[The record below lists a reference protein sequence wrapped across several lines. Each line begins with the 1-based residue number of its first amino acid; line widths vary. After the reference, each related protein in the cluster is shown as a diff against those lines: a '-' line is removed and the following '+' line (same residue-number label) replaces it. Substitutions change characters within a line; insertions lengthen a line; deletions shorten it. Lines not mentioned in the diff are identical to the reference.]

1 MKTWHKVAIGAGA
14 VVVLGGIVLFSVNQ
28 ANKGVVTVQTAK
40 VANQDSLVSLVTAS
54 GEVKPTTYTN
64 VTAQGYG
71 RITEIFVKEGDHVKK
86 GDRLLLQENVQANA
100 DVQAQSA
107 AVNSAESGVQA
118 AEASYKAA
126 QSDLILQQ
134 ANLEKAKL
142 DYDRGQGL
150 FKDGLIPKQ
159 DFDQRKT
166 IYDGAVATVDSA
178 RARVQSL
185 KAQLDQTR
193 SQVNQGRAVLVRT
206 QDVLHKTTYTSPI
219 NGIVSYLPERVGDY
233 VVMGMQNANGS
244 FIMTLSDMSVV
255 TAEVKV
261 DETDIVNVKM
271 GQEADVTIDAVPGK
285 IFKGKVTE
293 IGSQA
298 VLRSSGLTTTQ
309 TTTSTQEAKDF
320 KVVVTLANPPE
331 NLRPG
336 LSTTAKI
343 KTAER
348 KNVVAIPIQALA
360 VRTRKDLEEA
370 VKNAKKQGS
379 SNVTLAA
386 PPPPAPGDPK
396 KDEVQGVFV
405 VNGKK
410 AVFLPVETGIAGVT
424 DIEITKGLKAGD
436 EIVVG
441 SYKAL
446 RTLKPESQVKAA
458 TDSYRE
464 DLVSSGVV
472 IKTEALT
479 KVYEMGAEKVHALSG
494 VDVEIRK
501 GDYVAIMGPSGS
513 GKSTLMNLIGCLDSP
528 SAGKYWL
535 AGRLVSDLDDDELAY
550 IRNKEI
556 GFVFQTFNLLPRAT
570 ALHNVELPLIYN
582 GTPSEERIE
591 KAKKALERVDL
602 MDRMHHKPN
611 ELSGG
616 QRQRVAIARA
626 LVNSPSIVLADEP
639 TGNLDSKTGE
649 EIMALFANLHGQG
662 NTIILVTHEHDIA
675 QHAHRIIFIRDGKIA
690 SDEAVAKK

>member
-28 ANKGVVTVQTAK
+28 ANKGVVIVQTAK
-40 VANQDSLVSLVTAS
+40 VANQESLVSLVTAS
-54 GEVKPTTYTN
+54 GEIKPTTYTN
-64 VTAQGYG
+64 ISAQGYG

-107 AVNSAESGVQA
+107 AVNSAESGVQV
-118 AEASYKAA
+118 AEAGYKQA
-126 QSDLILQQ
+126 QADLLSQQ
-134 ANLEKAKL
+134 ANLEKTKL

-150 FKDGLIPKQ
+150 YKDGLIPKQ

-166 IYDGAVATVDSA
+166 TYDAQVAAVESA

-185 KAQLDQTR
+185 KAQMDQTR
-193 SQVNQGRAVLVRT
+193 SQVSQGRAVLVHT
-206 QDVLHKTTYTSPI
+206 QDILHKTTYTSPI

-233 VVMGMQNANGS
+233 VVMGMQNATGS

-261 DETDIVNVKM
+261 DETDIVNVKL

-285 IFKGKVTE
+285 VFKGKVTE
-293 IGSQA
+293 VGSQA

-320 KVVVTLANPPE
+320 KVVVTLANPPD

-370 VKNAKKQGS
+370 AKNAKKQGS

-436 EIVVG
+436 EIVIG

-446 RTLKPESQVKAA
+446 RTLKPESQVK
-458 TDSYRE
+458 
-464 DLVSSGVV
+464 
-472 IKTEALT
+472 
-479 KVYEMGAEKVHALSG
+479 
-494 VDVEIRK
+494 VD
-501 GDYVAIMGPSGS
+501 
-513 GKSTLMNLIGCLDSP
+513 N
-528 SAGKYWL
+528 SAPKKQ
-535 AGRLVSDLDDDELAY
+535 DD
-550 IRNKEI
+550 
-556 GFVFQTFNLLPRAT
+556 QQ
-570 ALHNVELPLIYN
+570 
-582 GTPSEERIE
+582 S
-591 KAKKALERVDL
+591 
-602 MDRMHHKPN
+602 
-611 ELSGG
+611 
-616 QRQRVAIARA
+616 
-626 LVNSPSIVLADEP
+626 
-639 TGNLDSKTGE
+639 
-649 EIMALFANLHGQG
+649 
-662 NTIILVTHEHDIA
+662 
-675 QHAHRIIFIRDGKIA
+675 
-690 SDEAVAKK
+690 

>member
-1 MKTWHKVAIGAGA
+1 MKTWQKVAIGVGA
-14 VVVLGGIVLFSVNQ
+14 AVVLGGIVLFSVNQ

-40 VANQDSLVSLVTAS
+40 VATQDNLVSLVTAS

-64 VTAQGYG
+64 VTAQGFG
-71 RITEIFVKEGDHVKK
+71 RIIEILVKEGDHIKK
-86 GDRLLLQENVQANA
+86 GDKLLLQENVQANA

-107 AVNSAESGVQA
+107 TITSAESAVQA

-126 QSDLILQQ
+126 QSDLISQQ

-142 DYDRGQGL
+142 DFDRGQGL

-166 IYDGAVATVDSA
+166 SYDGAVAAVDSA
-178 RARVQSL
+178 KARMQSL

-193 SQVNQGRAVLVRT
+193 SQVNQTKAVLVRAR
-206 QDVLHKTTYTSPI
+206 DVLQKTAYVSPI
-219 NGIVSYLPERVGDY
+219 NGIVSYLPVRLGEY
-233 VVMGMQNANGS
+233 VVPGIQNSTGS
-244 FIMTLSDMSVV
+244 FLMTLSDMSVV

-261 DETDIVNVKM
+261 DETDIVNVKI

-320 KVVVTLANPPE
+320 KVVVTLSNPPE
-331 NLRPG
+331 NVRPG

-370 VKNAKKQGS
+370 AKNAKNQGGS
-379 SNVTLAA
+379 GVTLAA

-405 VNGKK
+405 VNAKK
-410 AVFLPVETGIAGVT
+410 AIFRPVETGIAGVT
-424 DIEITKGLKAGD
+424 DIEITKGLKPGD

-446 RTLKPESQVKAA
+446 RTLKPESQ
-458 TDSYRE
+458 
-464 DLVSSGVV
+464 
-472 IKTEALT
+472 IK
-479 KVYEMGAEKVHALSG
+479 
-494 VDVEIRK
+494 VD
-501 GDYVAIMGPSGS
+501 
-513 GKSTLMNLIGCLDSP
+513 N
-528 SAGKYWL
+528 SAPKKQ
-535 AGRLVSDLDDDELAY
+535 DD
-550 IRNKEI
+550 
-556 GFVFQTFNLLPRAT
+556 QQ
-570 ALHNVELPLIYN
+570 
-582 GTPSEERIE
+582 S
-591 KAKKALERVDL
+591 
-602 MDRMHHKPN
+602 
-611 ELSGG
+611 
-616 QRQRVAIARA
+616 
-626 LVNSPSIVLADEP
+626 
-639 TGNLDSKTGE
+639 
-649 EIMALFANLHGQG
+649 
-662 NTIILVTHEHDIA
+662 
-675 QHAHRIIFIRDGKIA
+675 
-690 SDEAVAKK
+690 